1 MELETG
7 AIVGEYK
14 IVGLIGS
21 GGSGRVFKVEHIITK
36 RIEAIKILSGRP
48 EARGQ
53 AQRFLREIQIQASLS
68 HPNIASVHNA
78 FWAGDD
84 LVMSME
90 LVEGESLKQILER
103 GRLPVDTA
111 LDYAGQA
118 LSALEYAHAHQVTH
132 RDITPGNM
140 IVTASGA
147 VKLTDFG
154 LAKSPGDTRL
164 TQTGDVIG
172 SLYYMSPEQVCA
184 EPDLDL
190 RSDVYSMGAVLYE
203 MVTGA
208 KPFDG
213 NSAFAIM
220 SAHVG
225 QDPPPPISVDPSLP
239 LPLSEIILRAL
250 AKDAADRFQS
260 AAEFRLALETV
271 RHAPVKKPAPRI
283 ALRWGMGAAALFVV
297 AAVLPT
303 FRHPKAPAPEA
314 SVVQARVLP
323 VSKQEK
329 RKSEPPIRIPSRIT
343 AGATVWAVAVSPS
356 GKWLAA
362 GTEDRTIEIWNALT
376 GEKHATLRGHAA
388 GVTAVSFSGDEQSLA
403 SGGADRT
410 ARIWDLRANKQRN
423 SFHASGF
430 VTAVAISG
438 AGGWLAVG
446 SADKKVKLWSLKQ
459 DDRSSGFREK
469 HEPSAVAFSPDGKL
483 VAVAGAD
490 GLKLRSVNNGR
501 EVQSFNRPG
510 AGAIAFNL

>member
-1 MELETG
+1 M
-7 AIVGEYK
+7 
-14 IVGLIGS
+14 
-21 GGSGRVFKVEHIITK
+21 
-36 RIEAIKILSGRP
+36 
-48 EARGQ
+48 
-53 AQRFLREIQIQASLS
+53 
-68 HPNIASVHNA
+68 HNA
-78 FWAGDD
+78 FWAGED
-84 LVMSME
+84 LVMAME
-90 LVEGESLKQILER
+90 MVEGESLKQILER

-213 NSAFAIM
+213 DSAFAIM

-250 AKDAADRFQS
+250 AKDAAERFQS

-271 RHAPVKKPAPRI
+271 RHAPVKKAAPSTALI
-283 ALRWGMGAAALFVV
+283 WALRWGMGAAALFVV
-297 AAVLPT
+297 AGILPT
-303 FRHPKAPAPEA
+303 FRHPKAPVPEA
-314 SVVQARVLP
+314 PVVEARVLP
-323 VSKQEK
+323 LSKQEK
-329 RKSEPPIRIPSRIT
+329 QKPVPPTRTPSRIT
-343 AGATVWAVAVSPS
+343 AGATVWAVALSPS

-388 GVTAVSFSGDEQSLA
+388 GVTAVSFSRDEQSLA

-423 SFHASGF
+423 SFGSSGF

-490 GLKLRSVNNGR
+490 GLKLRSVNDGR
-501 EVQSFNRPG
+501 EVQSFSRPG
-510 AGAIAFNL
+510 TGAIAFNLEGHCLAVRKTPQGVKLLDLAGSREVTAIASPGTVRALAVNQNGTVAIAADGAVITIIPSRDSNGAVP